1 MASVVTGLVFVL
13 STFIFVEHRG
23 HVVDSGRKVSAWETG
38 NRFPGSRFSRRFPI
52 ISLVHIQFFLA
63 RGAQKGSQSSR
74 HQFRSSLA

>member
-38 NRFPGSRFSRRFPI
+38 EPVLRFQILPQ
-52 ISLVHIQFFLA
+52 ISYNLTE
-63 RGAQKGSQSSR
+63 
-74 HQFRSSLA
+74 